1 MKVTQLTGSLTFSSD
16 QCKYDKN
23 KGVYSL
29 MEEYIKTKVTFNDSL
44 QVRLVSD
51 HEKSLA
57 YYRDVLGCEVDYW
70 GHAIRG
76 GMKLILQQAKKPSDV
91 KPNQASAKRDN
102 YPTDWEGPDLGWD
115 TFIHTNYDEFDLLV
129 EEMRANGANIILGP
143 IEKTHNNGMTFKNLY
158 IQDPDGY
165 IIVFG

>member
-1 MKVTQLTGSLTFSSD
+1 
-16 QCKYDKN
+16 
-23 KGVYSL
+23 
-29 MEEYIKTKVTFNDSL
+29 MEQSVKKKVTFYDSL

-51 HEKSLA
+51 LEKSLA
-57 YYRDVLGCEVDYW
+57 YYRDVLGCEVNYW
-70 GHAIRG
+70 GHAVRG
-76 GMKLILQQAKKPSDV
+76 GMKLILQQAQQPDDV
-91 KPNQASAKRDN
+91 KPNPASAKRDN

-115 TFIHTNYDEFDLLV
+115 TFVHTNYEEFDLLV

-143 IEKTHNNGMTFKNLY
+143 IESTHNNGMTFKNLY